1 MVKDFKSNTDAKRLH
16 EAILAEAIR
25 EMPRLSQGDER
36 VPLDRLTTVHGMIN
50 ANSSGQPAGLA
61 LSKPEAFIRLPE
73 NLDQSSAQRNSTLFL
88 SGTGVLLILLGIR
101 LS

>member
-1 MVKDFKSNTDAKRLH
+1 MDVESKIIQLRTK
-16 EAILAEAIR
+16 IR

-36 VPLDRLTTVHGMIN
+36 VPPETRLTTVQGMIN

-88 SGTGVLLILLGIR
+88 SGTGVLLILLGLR